1 MNLQNIG
8 VIGAGT
14 MGNGI
19 AQVCALAGFNVTL
32 LDISESAL
40 QKAVATVGKNLDR
53 QIAKENL
60 TPEQKLAALD
70 KIRTS
75 TDYSSLRDVQLVI
88 EAATE
93 NLELK
98 LRVLQQIAAQVG
110 AECVIASNTSSLSIT
125 QLAASVS
132 QPERFIGLH
141 FFNPVPVMGLIEVIR
156 GLQTSDATHALALD
170 MATTLGK
177 TAITAGNRPGFVV
190 NRILVPM
197 INEAI
202 LVFQEGLASAEDID
216 AGMRLGCN
224 QPIGPLAL
232 ADLIGLDTLLAIMKR
247 STKASTTANTARR
260 HCSRKWSPPVTWD
273 AKRGA
278 ASMPMPE
285 RCSRFAEYRDKVL
298 ELFASKGFG
307 QVGMRE
313 LATCLGLSPGSLYH
327 HYPSKQHLL
336 LDLIEEFYEEL
347 LATLGRIEQKA
358 PAKRDRLNSLIRAH
372 LNLHREMPWHFRL
385 VERDSGCLNEEQQ
398 ARVRSCASNTSAAVA
413 GDARRPLALQRIRT
427 SWQPDTR
434 LPHCSTAHPVG

>member
-32 LDISESAL
+32 IDIAESAL
-40 QKAVATVGKNLDR
+40 QKAIATVDKNLDR
-53 QIAKENL
+53 QVAKNTL

-75 TDYSSLRDVQLVI
+75 TDYNSLQNVQLVI

-93 NLELK
+93 NLDLK
-98 LRVLQQIAAQVG
+98 LRLLQQIAAQVS
-110 AECVIASNTSSLSIT
+110 ADCVIASNTSSLSIT

-232 ADLIGLDTLLAIMKR
+232 ADLIGLDTVLAILEAFYDGFNDSKYRPAPLLKEM
-247 STKASTTANTARR
+247 
-260 HCSRKWSPPVTWD
+260 V
-273 AKRGA
+273 A
-278 ASMPMPE
+278 AG
-285 RCSRFAEYRDKVL
+285 Y
-298 ELFASKGFG
+298 
-307 QVGMRE
+307 
-313 LATCLGLSPGSLYH
+313 
-327 HYPSKQHLL
+327 
-336 LDLIEEFYEEL
+336 
-347 LATLGRIEQKA
+347 LGRKTGRGFHA
-358 PAKRDRLNSLIRAH
+358 YA
-372 LNLHREMPWHFRL
+372 
-385 VERDSGCLNEEQQ
+385 
-398 ARVRSCASNTSAAVA
+398 
-413 GDARRPLALQRIRT
+413 
-427 SWQPDTR
+427 
-434 LPHCSTAHPVG
+434 

>member
-32 LDISESAL
+32 VDISEGAL
-40 QKAVATVGKNLDR
+40 QKALATVGKNLDR
-53 QIAKENL
+53 QVAKETL
-60 TPEQKLAALD
+60 SAAQKNAALD

-75 TDYSSLRDVQLVI
+75 TDYSNLRDAQLVI

-132 QPERFIGLH
+132 QPDRFIGLH

-170 MATTLGK
+170 MASRLGK

-232 ADLIGLDTLLAIMKR
+232 ADLIGLDTLLAIMQAFHEGFNDSKYR
-247 STKASTTANTARR
+247 PAPLLKEM
-260 HCSRKWSPPVTWD
+260 V
-273 AKRGA
+273 A
-278 ASMPMPE
+278 AG
-285 RCSRFAEYRDKVL
+285 Y
-298 ELFASKGFG
+298 
-307 QVGMRE
+307 
-313 LATCLGLSPGSLYH
+313 
-327 HYPSKQHLL
+327 
-336 LDLIEEFYEEL
+336 
-347 LATLGRIEQKA
+347 LGRKTGRGFHA
-358 PAKRDRLNSLIRAH
+358 YA
-372 LNLHREMPWHFRL
+372 
-385 VERDSGCLNEEQQ
+385 
-398 ARVRSCASNTSAAVA
+398 
-413 GDARRPLALQRIRT
+413 
-427 SWQPDTR
+427 
-434 LPHCSTAHPVG
+434 